1 MKFKHIT
8 NEWMENASEDEL
20 RSVEDD
26 MSSELNSLD
35 YDSEDY
41 LDLDLQRI
49 DVVNTI
55 ASRFPINL
63 SPYSEYGY
71 EKCSALVAEY
81 WQSRHHAFDCC

>member
-8 NEWMENASEDEL
+8 NDWMENASENEL

-35 YDSEDY
+35 YDSEEY
-41 LDLDLQRI
+41 LELDLQRI

-55 ASRFPINL
+55 ASRFPLNL
-63 SPYSEYGY
+63 PKREHGWY
-71 EKCSALVAEY
+71 LTN
-81 WQSRHHAFDCC
+81 DDD

>member
-63 SPYSEYGY
+63 PKREHGWYLANDDE
-71 EKCSALVAEY
+71 
-81 WQSRHHAFDCC
+81 

>member
-63 SPYSEYGY
+63 PKRENGWYLANDDE
-71 EKCSALVAEY
+71 
-81 WQSRHHAFDCC
+81 